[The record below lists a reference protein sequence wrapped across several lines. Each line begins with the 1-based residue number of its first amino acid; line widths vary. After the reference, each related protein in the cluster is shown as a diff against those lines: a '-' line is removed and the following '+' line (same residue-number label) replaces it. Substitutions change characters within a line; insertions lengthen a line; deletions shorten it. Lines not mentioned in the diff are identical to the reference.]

1 MILAGLLLSA
11 LPILLAI
18 IFGLC
23 KSNSIESKMEYG
35 IAAYPTRGTSQSPT
49 GYRKRTA
56 QILRATH
63 FYDLLM

>member
-1 MILAGLLLSA
+1 MYMILGGLLLSA

-35 IAAYPTRGTSQSPT
+35 IAANPTRGTWLL
-49 GYRKRTA
+49 
-56 QILRATH
+56 ILESNTKQRN
-63 FYDLLM
+63 DNIP